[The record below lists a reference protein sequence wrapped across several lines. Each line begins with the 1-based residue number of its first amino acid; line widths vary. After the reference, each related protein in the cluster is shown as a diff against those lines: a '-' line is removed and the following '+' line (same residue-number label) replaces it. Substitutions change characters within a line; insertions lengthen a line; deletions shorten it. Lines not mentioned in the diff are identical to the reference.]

1 MRVEKDEPQRI
12 IESAEAEERQR
23 QREQQQMHLI
33 QQQEATSNQKH
44 ALLLGDVDSDLH
56 VTEQQVDVRR
66 HLPLFTLALQLQ
78 NLREHNA
85 ALQEDLATDQ
95 GVENEAHEQGEVGQI
110 LLRQIHLEQEQLH
123 LIQQHCSN
131 SCKIYAY

>member
-1 MRVEKDEPQRI
+1 VRVEKDEPQRI

-23 QREQQQMHLI
+23 QQ
-33 QQQEATSNQKH
+33 
-44 ALLLGDVDSDLH
+44 
-56 VTEQQVDVRR
+56 
-66 HLPLFTLALQLQ
+66 
-78 NLREHNA
+78 
-85 ALQEDLATDQ
+85 
-95 GVENEAHEQGEVGQI
+95 NEAQEQGEVGQI